1 MTPSIYAIKRF
12 HCTKVNIRDL
22 KLHYLIPCRARASVS
37 VVSEQKE
44 EKISVDCIATYSKG
58 FICSGGSGTLHIF
71 EKTDDKYIY
80 RKTRTVSVWIDPNSH
95 YVATT
100 GADSVPND
108 ILSMTLS
115 PSEENVVCS
124 TRTQQL
130 YNLTLSAADLQGKVG
145 HNEIM
150 IDTLG
155 LIFKILRVIMYDIKE
170 LF

>member
-1 MTPSIYAIKRF
+1 M
-12 HCTKVNIRDL
+12 
-22 KLHYLIPCRARASVS
+22 
-37 VVSEQKE
+37 
-44 EKISVDCIATYSKG
+44 
-58 FICSGGSGTLHIF
+58 F

-145 HNEIM
+145 HIEII

-155 LIFKILRVIMYDIKE
+155 YLKHSV
-170 LF
+170 

>member
-1 MTPSIYAIKRF
+1 M
-12 HCTKVNIRDL
+12 
-22 KLHYLIPCRARASVS
+22 
-37 VVSEQKE
+37 
-44 EKISVDCIATYSKG
+44 SVDCIATYSKG
-58 FICSGGSGTLHIF
+58 FICSGGSGTLHMF

-145 HNEIM
+145 HIEII

-155 LIFKILRVIMYDIKE
+155 YLKHSV
-170 LF
+170 

>member
-1 MTPSIYAIKRF
+1 M
-12 HCTKVNIRDL
+12 
-22 KLHYLIPCRARASVS
+22 
-37 VVSEQKE
+37 
-44 EKISVDCIATYSKG
+44 DCITTYSKG

-80 RKTRTVSVWIDPNSH
+80 RKTRTVSVWIDPNSN

-145 HNEIM
+145 YMKSSVPAHINI
-150 IDTLG
+150 
-155 LIFKILRVIMYDIKE
+155 YDVYVPCVNHAKGRAIYI
-170 LF
+170 

>member
-1 MTPSIYAIKRF
+1 MVLISK
-12 HCTKVNIRDL
+12 HV
-22 KLHYLIPCRARASVS
+22 LHYLIPYRPRASVS
-37 VVSEQKE
+37 VVNEQKE
-44 EKISVDCIATYSKG
+44 KKISVDCIATYSKG

-100 GADSVPND
+100 GGDSVPND

-145 HNEIM
+145 HN
-150 IDTLG
+150 
-155 LIFKILRVIMYDIKE
+155 KIL
-170 LF
+170 

>member
-1 MTPSIYAIKRF
+1 M
-12 HCTKVNIRDL
+12 
-22 KLHYLIPCRARASVS
+22 SV
-37 VVSEQKE
+37 E
-44 EKISVDCIATYSKG
+44 CIATYSKG

-80 RKTRTVSVWIDPNSH
+80 RKARSVSVWVDPNSNL
-95 YVATT
+95 VATT

-130 YNLTLSAADLQGKVG
+130 YNLTLSAADLQGKVEYCSCRAESIRG
-145 HNEIM
+145 GKFFT
-150 IDTLG
+150 DFTG
-155 LIFKILRVIMYDIKE
+155 QKKTTKILVGVVKRDRRKE
-170 LF
+170 ASILVNFTHKNYFFKQKL

>member
-1 MTPSIYAIKRF
+1 M
-12 HCTKVNIRDL
+12 
-22 KLHYLIPCRARASVS
+22 
-37 VVSEQKE
+37 
-44 EKISVDCIATYSKG
+44 DCITTYSKG

-80 RKTRTVSVWIDPNSH
+80 RKTRTVSVWIDPNSN

-145 HNEIM
+145 YAWLTQIH
-150 IDTLG
+150 
-155 LIFKILRVIMYDIKE
+155 LICSTALPTVYTFLCSWGHVSSKGGVLISRGFFLIE
-170 LF
+170 G